1 MLRAVDS
8 TKGEMER
15 FKETLFAALR
25 CALSR
30 AHQQSENGNHST
42 LGKFLMG
49 QTDELVGS
57 PVAES
62 DGFVVDLSLRFS
74 EILRSTQVL
83 NDIVVYLKRFPPGIS
98 RSRYLN
104 YHVRSYLQE
113 MYILRERLNAL
124 LKKYERWNSPLAP
137 NSDTFTTLSDGRNL
151 IAKAFDR
158 IVDVRGG
165 DVHHR
170 QFSDPE
176 LERLEGWEG
185 LVEGGVDP
193 GKEWMTKAYED
204 QIKTARERWMTQ
216 IETNNATIAQVL
228 DVVFD
233 SLFGMTFAANGE
245 VIIPKSY
252 RPPRGRE

>member
-1 MLRAVDS
+1 
-8 TKGEMER
+8 MER

-30 AHQQSENGNHST
+30 SHQQSENGKHST

-57 PVAES
+57 PVPES
-62 DGFVVDLSLRFS
+62 DKFVVDLSLRFS
-74 EILRSTQVL
+74 EILRSAQVL

-98 RSRYLN
+98 RSRFLN

-124 LKKYERWNSPLAP
+124 LKKYERWNSPIVP
-137 NSDTFTTLSDGRNL
+137 NSNTFLTLSDCRNI

-158 IVDVRGG
+158 IVDLRGE
-165 DVHHR
+165 DVHRR

-204 QIKTARERWMTQ
+204 QIKAARERWISQ

-228 DVVFD
+228 DIVFD
-233 SLFGMTFAANGE
+233 SLSGVTFAANEG